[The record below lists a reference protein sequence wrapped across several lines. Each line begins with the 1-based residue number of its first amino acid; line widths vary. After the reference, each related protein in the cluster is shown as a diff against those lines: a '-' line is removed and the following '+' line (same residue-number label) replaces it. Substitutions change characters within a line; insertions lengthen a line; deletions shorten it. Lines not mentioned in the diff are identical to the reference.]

1 MKHIY
6 ACFYVLAKLFSRHLL
21 YNFNLSFRGRNDKI
35 YMIQHRLQ
43 TQAFAYFL
51 HVNISIRSIIQ
62 NTKMLGVHV
71 MAHTH
76 VYYLYKTIQPFAT
89 SCGAKLT
96 FSLLCR
102 ILSFNL
108 YIIIFS
114 RIYITQK
121 CIESTHQKNRV
132 YYAYTVSYLIKVS
145 LVVSKSINYLH
156 QMNK

>member
-1 MKHIY
+1 MNHIY
-6 ACFYVLAKLFSRHLL
+6 AFFYVLAKLFSRHLL
-21 YNFNLSFRGRNDKI
+21 CNFNLSFRGRNDKI
-35 YMIQHRLQ
+35 YMIQPRLQ

-76 VYYLYKTIQPFAT
+76 VYYLYKTIQPFPT

-121 CIESTHQKNRV
+121 CIESTHKKQSV
-132 YYAYTVSYLIKVS
+132 LCLYGEVS

-156 QMNK
+156 

>member
-1 MKHIY
+1 MDNSIYDLPTFFQIKHIY

-21 YNFNLSFRGRNDKI
+21 CNFNLSFRGRNDKI
-35 YMIQHRLQ
+35 YMIQPRLQ

-102 ILSFNL
+102 ILIFNL
-108 YIIIFS
+108 YIIRFLENLHYIEMY
-114 RIYITQK
+114 RIYTSKKQSVLCLYGI
-121 CIESTHQKNRV
+121 
-132 YYAYTVSYLIKVS
+132 SY
-145 LVVSKSINYLH
+145 
-156 QMNK
+156 